1 MNSLDYKEEAGVESK
16 DDYKEESKEDITDSG
31 VKDDSRV
38 GLLEQQTVLFRHS
51 QQQLRL
57 VGDSAAGA
65 GTLERY

>member
-1 MNSLDYKEEAGVESK
+1 MNSLDYKEEAGVESR

-38 GLLEQQTVLFRHS
+38 GLLEQQNLLFRHS

-57 VGDSAAGA
+57 VGDSAAEA
-65 GTLERY
+65 GTLEWY